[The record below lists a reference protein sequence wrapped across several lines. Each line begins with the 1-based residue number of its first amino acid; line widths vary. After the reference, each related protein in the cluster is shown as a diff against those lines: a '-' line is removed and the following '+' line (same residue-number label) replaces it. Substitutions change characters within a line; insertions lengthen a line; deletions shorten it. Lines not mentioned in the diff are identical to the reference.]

1 MLNKTQLPIA
11 SNQLWKILALLLAI
25 APAVFMG
32 LFILQY
38 GVDVPYWDQWGI
50 ARLLVKQAEGDLSIQ
65 DLLAQHNE
73 HRIFFPKLVFLALAT
88 LTDWNVKYEMLVILF
103 LACIASL
110 SVYFLFRRTVTQNL
124 ILSFFLTF
132 LSNVLIFSP
141 IQYECW
147 LWGFQITFLM
157 PIVCL
162 VLSLLITQLKVN
174 FWVRLLLCIVLATVS
189 TFSVAAGAL
198 SWLVLLPVILLSA
211 EGVKRKTLFSAV
223 IPIWLICF
231 SLNIAAYLRGYQS
244 SASSSIA
251 NKSSIVLSYPFAF
264 LGSPLGVGNP
274 AFAIVA
280 GCVLVA
286 LYVFACLYIV
296 LRWRKFLKQ
305 AFVWLAMGAYP
316 ILSAMMATLAR
327 SGSGVEQALS
337 SRYTTISIYLVIAVI
352 ALLAIVF
359 EDIKENK
366 FFALGQLSEQTGHDI
381 LQNSLTC
388 LITVSITLNLA
399 SSISM
404 SPLVTAL
411 QRDRL
416 YAKTCLTFIKFE
428 PNNCIAQSLNPGPP
442 KLIKRLASEMNKIG
456 FVSPPIIE
464 VRNIAKIAPETA
476 LEPTAYGK
484 FDSVTPVDQ
493 TAYTAT
499 GWAVLPQYHKL
510 ADSVLLTYQDSAK
523 IPVLFA
529 IASVRYPTPAV
540 ANTLRDDRYRYAGWS
555 TSFTIRRLPKQQN
568 LVIEAWAF
576 DTERSQAFR
585 ITQQHILGRG

>member
-1 MLNKTQLPIA
+1 M
-11 SNQLWKILALLLAI
+11 LLAI

-38 GVDVPYWDQWGI
+38 GVDVPYWDQWGV

-88 LTDWNVKYEMLVILF
+88 LTNWNVKYEMLFILL

-141 IQYECW
+141 IQYKCW

-231 SLNIAAYLRGYQS
+231 SLNIAAYLSGYQS
-244 SASSSIA
+244 SVSSSTA

-280 GCVLVA
+280 GYVLVA
-286 LYVFACLYIV
+286 LYVFACLYTV
-296 LRWRKFLKQ
+296 LHWRKFLKQ
-305 AFVWLAMGAYP
+305 AFVWLALGAYS

-352 ALLAIVF
+352 ALLAIVSK
-359 EDIKENK
+359 DIKENK
-366 FFALGQLSEQTGHDI
+366 FYGLWQLSEQTSRDI
-381 LQNSLTC
+381 LHNSLTC
-388 LITVSITLNLA
+388 LIAICFSLNLA
-399 SSISM
+399 TSIDASSA
-404 SPLVTAL
+404 VTSV

-416 YAKTCLTFIKFE
+416 FAKTCLTFIRFV
-428 PNNCIAQSLNPGPP
+428 PNNCITQYLNPGPP
-442 KLIKRLASEMNKIG
+442 RLIKQFAQDLNKAG
-456 FVSPPIIE
+456 FLSPPI
-464 VRNIAKIAPETA
+464 VKVNNIAALAPATSRESA
-476 LEPTAYGK
+476 AYGE
-484 FDSVTPVDQ
+484 FLSVTPKGRNTFD
-493 TAYTAT
+493 AS
-499 GWAVLPQYHKL
+499 GWAALPQHHKP
-510 ADSVLLTYQDSAK
+510 ADSVLITYRNAAQRS
-523 IPVLFA
+523 VLLA
-529 IASVRYPTPAV
+529 IASVRHPTPAV
-540 ANTLRDDRYRYAGWS
+540 ANALRDDRYRYAGWS
-555 TSFTIRRLPKQQN
+555 TSFPIRRLPKQQD

-576 DTERSQAFR
+576 DTDRSQAFR
-585 ITQQHILGRG
+585 ITQQHILRRG